1 MAPVGA
7 RAMDIDE
14 ISLKAALDE
23 LERLIA
29 TRVVV
34 GERITVNDHVIIPL
48 CSCGF
53 GLGAGRG
60 GGDQSARSRK
70 ANDRSDRHK
79 GWGSGLGLGG
89 GVRPV
94 GVIIAGP
101 DGVRVEPIALDD
113 GLSLDTLRALVGELR
128 ENDAS

>member
-1 MAPVGA
+1 MS
-7 RAMDIDE
+7 IDE
-14 ISLKAALDE
+14 VSLKAALDE

-34 GERITVNDHVIIPL
+34 GDRITANDHTIIPL

-60 GGDQSARSRK
+60 GGDRQGPSEPAGMQLQ
-70 ANDRSDRHK
+70 
-79 GWGSGLGLGG
+79 GWGSGIGLGG

-94 GVIIAGP
+94 AVIIAGP
-101 DGVRVEPIALDD
+101 SGVRVEALAGAE
-113 GLSLDTLRALVGELR
+113 GLSLDGIRALVADLVAER
-128 ENDAS
+128 AP

>member
-1 MAPVGA
+1 ME
-7 RAMDIDE
+7 IDE

-34 GERITVNDHVIIPL
+34 GERIAVGDHVIIPL

-60 GGDQSARSRK
+60 GGDQSASARK
-70 ANDRSDRHK
+70 SKDRSEQHK

-101 DGVRVEPIALDD
+101 EGVRVESLAVDD
-113 GLSLDTLRALVGELR
+113 ALSLDKIRAMLGEIGVKG
-128 ENDAS
+128 AS